1 MKVFDLE
8 SALERALDDRQFLLD
23 LVLNFEE
30 TFPEKIDKIKSLV
43 STGAFDQAYKEVHS
57 LKGALLNLGAEKA
70 GNLAKQFEVK
80 LKEGDLDVQ
89 LSQLEQFVAEFLE
102 EAKVKLTS

>member
-8 SALERALDDRQFLLD
+8 SALERALDDKQFLLD

-30 TFPEKIDKIKSLV
+30 TFPEKMKRIRSLV
-43 STGAFDQAYKEVHS
+43 STGVFEQAYKDVHS

-70 GNLAKQFEVK
+70 GNLAKQFELK
-80 LKEGDLDVQ
+80 LKEGFLDIE
-89 LSQLEQFVAEFLE
+89 LSELEQSVAEFLE
-102 EAKVKLTS
+102 EAKAKLSS